1 MFRDKESVLNW
12 LESYMGGCTTPAY
25 ITDAQGINGAYCAC
39 YTEEFFNGDKYNYLS
54 GEDWQFKGTERADTE
69 EVDLDIW
76 CQEFDNKEAVDA
88 LRETMGN
95 GNLYIA
101 HFEKENGEEMED
113 ILLISCKMRSSREE
127 N

>member
-1 MFRDKESVLNW
+1 MKATSEIPSMFRDKESVLNW
-12 LESYMGGCTTPAY
+12 LESY
-25 ITDAQGINGAYCAC
+25 I
-39 YTEEFFNGDKYNYLS
+39 YLS
-54 GEDWQFKGTERADTE
+54 GEDWQFKGTERTDTE
-69 EVDLDIW
+69 EEDLDIW